1 VRSQSP
7 ISLCKATFLSFSLAW
22 LAGCADTPPAAEESG
37 SWPLEGT
44 LQVVVVDGP
53 DGGNRY
59 FLRPDDGAELLP
71 LELAQPP
78 RVGSGT
84 RIALRGEQWGEKFRV
99 SELEVRSLAE
109 RARSHAAGERLGSQ
123 QQQLAGQVKR
133 SRTIALALIDFNN
146 DGVNIK
152 ESAAQSFMFSTTNA
166 GPRLGLKPGDK
177 SVAQYYTETSF
188 GQLAVSGKVETG
200 LKWSNTAC
208 NGNGDS
214 KLESDLQ
221 GQIGT
226 DYDHYIWYYGSEQP
240 NCGYG
245 WGSLGTWERPSSGVW
260 FNGDLFDGAI
270 THELGHNLGYQHA
283 SAIRCAGT
291 PLANDP
297 QTCDVEEYGSTVS
310 VMGNLSNGHMM
321 ALEKWYAGW
330 FEGCNA
336 VRVRSSGTFTL
347 HAIESACSGVQAL
360 QIPMPVTTRRFDSPQ
375 SNGSNPARYYYLELR
390 AGGGL
395 DTGMTPAV
403 MVHASD
409 DVQPQDEVCARSVLL
424 DMNPGTNQVNGMV
437 AGSTF
442 TDPAGGVTFSVTSL
456 SANSAVVNVTLSADA
471 KPNTCMDGTTLV
483 GSGPSSCAA
492 GSGGAGAGGS
502 AAGGSA
508 GAGTAGSS
516 SGGSSAGSG
525 AGGVGLAGAS
535 GNAGASSGAGGAP
548 LAGGGGTPTGSGGT
562 GTAGVSTSNSSGS
575 PAGGVAGSAA
585 GVPPVSG
592 ASPSTPAVTTAGTD
606 SGCGC
611 TVPGAETT
619 PSSSQV
625 LFLLAPLAAL
635 FARRR
640 RKSDASLQAEPLPFA
655 KSNGRFHRAP
665 PPRRFVARSHAGK
678 RGATLLAEA
687 KRWLIDHMG

>member
-1 VRSQSP
+1 MRSQSP
-7 ISLCKATFLSFSLAW
+7 ASLCKATFLSFSLAW
-22 LAGCADTPPAAEESG
+22 LAGCADTPPTQEES
-37 SWPLEGT
+37 SRWAFEGT

-53 DGGNRY
+53 QGGTRY
-59 FLRPDDGAELLP
+59 FLRRDDAADLIQ

-109 RARSHAAGERLGSQ
+109 QTRSQATSERLGSQ
-123 QQQLAGQVKR
+123 QQPLAGQVKR
-133 SRTIALALIDFNN
+133 ARTIALALIDFNN

-177 SVAQYYTETSF
+177 SVAQYYAETSF
-188 GQLAVSGKVETG
+188 GQLAVSGAVETG
-200 LKWSNTAC
+200 LKWNRTAC

-214 KLESDLQ
+214 QLESDLQ
-221 GQIGT
+221 GEIGT

-245 WGSLGTWERPSSGVW
+245 WGSLGTWEQPSSGVW

-283 SAIRCAGT
+283 SAIRCSGT

-347 HAIESACSGVQAL
+347 NAIEGACSGIQAL
-360 QIPMPVTTRRFDSPQ
+360 QIPMPVTTRRFDTPQ
-375 SNGSNPARYYYLELR
+375 SNGSNPARYYYLEFR

-442 TDPAGGVTFSVTSL
+442 TDPAGGVTFAVTSL
-456 SANSAVVNVTLSADA
+456 SATSAVVKVTLSADA

-483 GSGPSSCAA
+483 GSGPTSCGGAA
-492 GSGGAGAGGS
+492 GTGGAGTGGTGNGGSGGSGTAGSGSGGA
-502 AAGGSA
+502 SA
-508 GAGTAGSS
+508 GNST
-516 SGGSSAGSG
+516 GGA
-525 AGGVGLAGAS
+525 GLAGGA
-535 GNAGASSGAGGAP
+535 GNGGASSGAGGGAP
-548 LAGGGGTPTGSGGT
+548 QGGVGGSLTGGSGGT
-562 GTAGVSTSNSSGS
+562 GTAGVVTGGSGGG
-575 PAGGVAGSAA
+575 PTGGVAGVGAA

-592 ASPSTPAVTTAGTD
+592 ASPSTPAVTPAGTD

-611 TVPGAETT
+611 TVPGNGTM
-619 PSSSQV
+619 PSSSQA
-625 LFLLAPLAAL
+625 LLLLAPLAAM

-640 RKSDASLQAEPLPFA
+640 R
-655 KSNGRFHRAP
+655 
-665 PPRRFVARSHAGK
+665 
-678 RGATLLAEA
+678 RGCA
-687 KRWLIDHMG
+687 